1 MKKISWS
8 MRKGV
13 YCYQDQNNIVGLY
26 YMLVFNNYLLIVENI
41 LEIVKNLFKKELK
54 KIQNWSVG

>member
-1 MKKISWS
+1 

-54 KIQNWSVG
+54 KIQN